1 MRATMSWRGGPHVRR
16 SYTREDCST
25 LSMALIHT
33 AAHIHHGW
41 SLGELVLSDMS
52 IGVSFNKSVELL
64 NLYIILACMVEM
76 YKALRNLP
84 RLLNLAYM
92 LSTAA
97 PMMYHEKTMNS

>member
-1 MRATMSWRGGPHVRR
+1 M
-16 SYTREDCST
+16 
-25 LSMALIHT
+25 SMALIHT

-41 SLGELVLSDMS
+41 SLGELVLSAMS